1 MISECIS
8 VAKDQ
13 TWAWR
18 VVERE
23 GVSGSMKT
31 KDWSWSPVFK
41 LSVYVCR
48 RQLSILLSLCSSYF
62 LICLFCR
69 SPDSSLSMFCWRLA
83 TKQLSPTILKNSLG
97 RSSPAYHKHN
107 LLLYLFTQ
115 PFTPSFLLIVLRNSI
130 LCPQELNSYE
140 TGSTHFLLTLLKQ
153 ISACLCEA

>member
-1 MISECIS
+1 MISKYTS

-13 TWAWR
+13 AWAWR

-31 KDWSWSPVFK
+31 KDWSSSPVFK

-69 SPDSSLSMFCWRLA
+69 SPDSSLSMFCWRLF
-83 TKQLSPTILKNSLG
+83 TKQLSPAILKNSLNS
-97 RSSPAYHKHN
+97 SSPAYHN
-107 LLLYLFTQ
+107 QNLLYLSNL
-115 PFTPSFLLIVLRNSI
+115 PFTPVFLLIVLRNRSCVHRNLI
-130 LCPQELNSYE
+130 LMRQEA
-140 TGSTHFLLTLLKQ
+140 HIFF
-153 ISACLCEA
+153 